1 VTLTPSLIARLAILG
16 LLGVVLQAAAVSQIE
31 VFGVPADLAPL
42 LTMAVGLLLGSTTGA
57 AFGFGVGLLSDTAQ
71 LETLGVTSLLLV
83 AVGYGAGRLRELRDP
98 AHGLTPMAVGAAA
111 AAVSSVGYVLL
122 QFLLGVDVPFSILLL
137 RDILMSIVL
146 ATLLAL
152 PVYAIARRALLP
164 YLPDDPRRRRRRAY
178 TTGGLSPLSRA

>member
-1 VTLTPSLIARLAILG
+1 MTVEWGVIGRLAVLG
-16 LLGVVLQAAAVSQIE
+16 LLGVVLQAAAISQIE

-57 AFGFGVGLLSDTAQ
+57 AFGFGVGLLADTAQ
-71 LETLGVTSLLLV
+71 LQTLGVTSLLLV

-111 AAVSSVGYVLL
+111 AAVSSIGYVLL

-152 PVYAIARRALLP
+152 PVYAVVRRALLP
-164 YLPDDPRRRRRRAY
+164 FLPDDPRRRRRRAY